1 MADDEFRF
9 GRDLLAAPVV
19 RAGARSRPVY
29 PPRGRWLD
37 ARAALP
43 YDAAG
48 DGAFHAVAAAA
59 LTGGRTV
66 TARATLDELPP
77 YVRDGAVL
85 PLLAADVSTLSSYGR
100 GVVRLADRRD
110 RLRLLAFPGP
120 RTTAGMFSGERV
132 DSATAP
138 GRWKLAIRGARTRR
152 HTLEASTLGLRPA
165 RGRGPFR
172 TCAITVGGRALP
184 RSAWRQTRAG
194 VLTATLTARR
204 ATVVVRDA

>member
-29 PPRGRWLD
+29 PPRGRWQD

-120 RTTAGMFSGERV
+120 RTTAGMFSGEAWVGHGTRPL
-132 DSATAP
+132 DARDPRRSDAALHARGIDARPAP
-138 GRWKLAIRGARTRR
+138 GARARTLPDVRDHRR
-152 HTLEASTLGLRPA
+152 RPRAAALGLA
-165 RGRGPFR
+165 
-172 TCAITVGGRALP
+172 AA
-184 RSAWRQTRAG
+184 RAG

>member
-1 MADDEFRF
+1 M
-9 GRDLLAAPVV
+9 
-19 RAGARSRPVY
+19 
-29 PPRGRWLD
+29 
-37 ARAALP
+37 
-43 YDAAG
+43 
-48 DGAFHAVAAAA
+48 
-59 LTGGRTV
+59 
-66 TARATLDELPP
+66 
-77 YVRDGAVL
+77 L

-120 RTTAGMFSGERV
+120 RTTAGMFSGEAWVGHGTRPL
-132 DSATAP
+132 DARDPRRSDAAPHARGIDARPAP
-138 GRWKLAIRGARTRR
+138 G
-152 HTLEASTLGLRPA
+152 A

-204 ATVVVRDA
+204 ATVVVRGA